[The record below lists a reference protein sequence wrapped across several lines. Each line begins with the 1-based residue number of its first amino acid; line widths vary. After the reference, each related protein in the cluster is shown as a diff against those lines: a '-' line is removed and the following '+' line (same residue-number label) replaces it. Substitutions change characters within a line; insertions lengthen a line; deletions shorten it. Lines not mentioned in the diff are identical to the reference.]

1 MSAFDA
7 LPAALQAA
15 LSRLHISTPT
25 PVQQAA
31 LPLAL
36 KGRDVLA
43 TSQTG
48 TGKTFAFLLPLL
60 VRLQQSPDATALILS
75 PTRELAQQTQDAL
88 QSLLTTPEEMPSAL
102 IIGGDNIHKQYADLR
117 RKPRIIIGTP
127 GRVIDHI
134 GRKSLTLKNTAFLV
148 LDEADRMLDMGFI
161 PDVRKIC
168 SAVPGARQTF
178 LFSATLPKEIEEL
191 SDGFLQNPV
200 RVQIGSVTRPVDLV
214 LQQFVRLTTREK
226 LPQLVH
232 ELQTRKGLVLVFVKS
247 RHGAE
252 RLAKQLKLYGCKVAA
267 LHGDLRQSRR
277 RQVMEQFRLGDV
289 PALVATDVAARGIDV
304 DGISCV
310 INYDLPQCPE
320 DYIHR
325 IGRTGRAGS
334 VGTALSFVTEDK
346 DKWAAICRVCRLGK
360 LTELTKTS
368 QVLPAPK
375 FVPGA
380 PVKKK
385 SAGCAQPASDSQRA
399 RAGAAG
405 RTPAKDEAAE
415 SLRRGTEER
424 ESVSF
429 LRGGDILADEGSAGR
444 TSRAGHLDQA
454 GADDSAQAGAEKAPC
469 FPPRRRAAQAGNTQQ
484 AGAAAAVPGLGKKK
498 EKSAASAPAVASAK
512 RQGTASAVV
521 SSKRQAP
528 APAKPQGGVVTFRK
542 ASRAAEVL
550 TQEEQENAFWTQNGF
565 AVLRVGFKKQAAKKR
580 ALAQQP
586 GRSPFASAQATHS
599 AIGRVRG
606 FASGRGAGKV
616 FCSRKRRRK
625 GKKK

>member
-15 LSRLHISTPT
+15 LSRLHISLPT

-31 LPLAL
+31 LPPAL
-36 KGRDVLA
+36 KGHDVLA

-60 VRLQQSPDATALILS
+60 VRLQQSPDTTALILS
-75 PTRELAQQTQDAL
+75 PTRELAQQTQEAL
-88 QSLLTTPEEMPSAL
+88 YSLLSAPEEMPSAL

-134 GRKSLTLKNTAFLV
+134 GRKSLTLKNTSFVV

-191 SDGFLQNPV
+191 AEGFLHNPV

-214 LQQFVRLTTREK
+214 LQQFIRLNTREK

-232 ELQTRKGLVLVFVKS
+232 ELHTRKGLVLVFVKS

-289 PALVATDVAARGIDV
+289 AALVATDVAARGIDV
-304 DGISCV
+304 DGITCV

-346 DKWAAICRVCRLGK
+346 EKWAAICRVCRLGK

-380 PVKKK
+380 PLKKK
-385 SAGCAQPASDSQRA
+385 ESFPCAEAVSKEGNYTKSTVSCRA
-399 RAGAAG
+399 E
-405 RTPAKDEAAE
+405 AKRID
-415 SLRRGTEER
+415 R
-424 ESVSF
+424 
-429 LRGGDILADEGSAGR
+429 
-444 TSRAGHLDQA
+444 
-454 GADDSAQAGAEKAPC
+454 AEKAPR
-469 FPPRRRAAQAGNTQQ
+469 PNALARSENPKDADKTYHLKDGTGELVPLSIQQRHARPVPMSPTERGAVWKKGRRRDLPRQAMQNAPT
-484 AGAAAAVPGLGKKK
+484 AFSAHAETSAPHTASANHKPIATFHKASHAAAVLAQG
-498 EKSAASAPAVASAK
+498 ENENSFWAK
-512 RQGTASAVV
+512 NSVHI
-521 SSKRQAP
+521 
-528 APAKPQGGVVTFRK
+528 
-542 ASRAAEVL
+542 
-550 TQEEQENAFWTQNGF
+550 
-565 AVLRVGFKKQAAKKR
+565 LRVGSKKKAAALVRDNHRQNSVRLRR
-580 ALAQQP
+580 AETDAP
-586 GRSPFASAQATHS
+586 A
-599 AIGRVRG
+599 
-606 FASGRGAGKV
+606 ASGHKKSRRGTSRGRQAGLRTKHKTLNR
-616 FCSRKRRRK
+616 RKRR
-625 GKKK
+625 